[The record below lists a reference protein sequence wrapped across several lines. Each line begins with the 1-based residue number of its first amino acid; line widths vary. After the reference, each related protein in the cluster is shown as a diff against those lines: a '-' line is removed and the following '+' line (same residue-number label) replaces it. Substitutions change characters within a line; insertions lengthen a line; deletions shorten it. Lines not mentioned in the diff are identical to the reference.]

1 MATYFDNADL
11 IELRKAEKKILKTVI
26 YHNWQNKFVADDP
39 FEFLDKLELIFTDEQ
54 KLILSASE
62 DKVPGIIVVL
72 DFDAEK
78 NKLLLLHQFG
88 GKIDYKTENFT
99 ENPLWELCIGKEL
112 ITIEIVNEGD
122 NCFKSNVILLDF
134 GDEKIEILLGIEG
147 LIVEPFE
154 NV

>member
-26 YHNWQNKFVADDP
+26 YHNWQNKFVADDT

-72 DFDAEK
+72 DFDAKKTSYYYCINLVEK
-78 NKLLLLHQFG
+78 LTTKRKTSLRIHYGNYAL
-88 GKIDYKTENFT
+88 GKNSSQLK
-99 ENPLWELCIGKEL
+99 
-112 ITIEIVNEGD
+112 
-122 NCFKSNVILLDF
+122 
-134 GDEKIEILLGIEG
+134 
-147 LIVEPFE
+147 
-154 NV
+154 